1 MFTKPVSDDPVVAI
15 IGGGMAGL
23 ICALNLAKRG
33 VRSTV
38 FDTVGRILILSFFLC
53 VYHCPDFLGVL
64 TQGLSVLSVMRVR
77 ELGW

>member
-38 FDTVGRILILSFFLC
+38 FDTVGRILIFSFF
-53 VYHCPDFLGVL
+53 VFI
-64 TQGLSVLSVMRVR
+64 TVR
-77 ELGW
+77 IF